1 MSHPLEFILR
11 FLERKINL
19 KSTVQVKLEFNPQ
32 IKIKYFSRTIFLLLN
47 LFSVHYEKNAEN
59 LRVKN
64 FI

>member
-1 MSHPLEFILR
+1 MTHPLEFILR

-19 KSTVQVKLEFNPQ
+19 KCTVQVKLEFDPQ
-32 IKIKYFSRTIFLLLN
+32 IKIESFSRTIFL
-47 LFSVHYEKNAEN
+47 FSVLYEINAEN